1 MPGENIKIIKGM
13 YKLIFSKQ
21 NNSKFKVQSAE
32 NILMNSDW
40 SIPSC
45 CWFLYPGDCG
55 GLEALTRLTKKH
67 KYSQFY
73 VTVMKKTGFHT

>member
-1 MPGENIKIIKGM
+1 
-13 YKLIFSKQ
+13 
-21 NNSKFKVQSAE
+21 
-32 NILMNSDW
+32 MNSDW
-40 SIPSC
+40 SIPSS

-55 GLEALTRLTKKH
+55 GLEALTTRLTKKH

>member
-1 MPGENIKIIKGM
+1 
-13 YKLIFSKQ
+13 
-21 NNSKFKVQSAE
+21 
-32 NILMNSDW
+32 MNSDW

-73 VTVMKKTGFHT
+73 VTVMKKTGIHT